1 MSHYEAPIREPLI
14 IGDKSYHDIS
24 NDIAAP
30 IEGKANRKKRAIY
43 GRHRY
48 VRSDT
53 L

>member
-30 IEGKANRKKRAIY
+30 TPALPVTRPGQIVENR
-43 GRHRY
+43 
-48 VRSDT
+48 V
-53 L
+53 